1 VLRRARHRFEARLR
15 ARGWSPFGL
24 SHEQV
29 VWCYRVLLER
39 EPENDAVIRE
49 RLEIYTSMREL
60 RRDVL
65 RSPEFRAANPETSF
79 GDIDAV
85 VIAEIEGEGRLF
97 VDLRDDAVGLHIVRG
112 NYEVQETEFFR
123 SIIEPGMTV
132 ADVGANIGYYTLLAA
147 NRVGPSG
154 AVVAF
159 EPLEH
164 NASLLVRMVEE
175 NELGDRVRVQR
186 QAVSDRAGTAELTI
200 AAGARNS
207 GGAYL
212 APTTDVRP
220 GFVTQQAETVTLDSF
235 EELQNV
241 DVLKIDVEGAEPFAF
256 LGAQTMFEK
265 ARPIVICELH
275 ERQLQLVAGISARDL
290 IARLDVFDYECR
302 SIEDGG
308 LGSRVRHPST
318 DLPETVAFVPR

>member
-1 VLRRARHRFEARLR
+1 MR

-29 VWCYRVLLER
+29 VWSYRILLDR
-39 EPENDAVIRE
+39 DPENDDVIRE
-49 RLEIYTSMREL
+49 RLEIYTSVPEL

-65 RSPEFRAANPETSF
+65 RSPEFKAANPDTTL

-85 VIAEIEGEGRLF
+85 VIAEIENEGRLF

-112 NYEVQETEFFR
+112 NYEVSETQFFC

-147 NRVGPSG
+147 NRVGPTG
-154 AVVAF
+154 RVVSF

-164 NASLLVRMVEE
+164 NAALLSRMVAE
-175 NELGDRVRVQR
+175 NGLGDRVRVQQ
-186 QAVSDRAGTAELTI
+186 QAVSDRPGTAELTI

-212 APTTDVRP
+212 APTSDVRP
-220 GFVTQQAETVTLDSF
+220 GFVTQKAETVTLDSF
-235 EELQNV
+235 EELRDV

-256 LGAQTMFEK
+256 LGAQTIFEN
-265 ARPIVICELH
+265 ARPIVLCELH
-275 ERQLQLVAGISARDL
+275 ERQLQLVAGISSRDL
-290 IARLDVFDYECR
+290 IARLDAFDYECR

-308 LGSRVRHPST
+308 LGSRVRHPSV